1 MKQMQR
7 DANASDRARRA
18 ERKADEKAGV
28 ISIKPVKL
36 ENKSAAAAGSGFK
49 KGGFKSAFGAGGGKA
64 EEEVG
69 GVSAA
74 GGVGGV
80 FGEDEDECE
89 QMREGEKVGVEGIS
103 EESEDEDF
111 GYEYYDPRKPTG
123 CDESCYGKH

>member
-1 MKQMQR
+1 MQR

-36 ENKSAAAAGSGFK
+36 ENKSAAAAAAGNGFK
-49 KGGFKSAFGAGGGKA
+49 KGGFKSAFSTGGGKA

-69 GVSAA
+69 VVNAA
-74 GGVGGV
+74 GGLGGV
-80 FGEDEDECE
+80 FGDDEDEE
-89 QMREGEKVGVEGIS
+89 MMEGEKVEVGGIS
-103 EESEDEDF
+103 EESEEEDF

-123 CDESCYGKH
+123 CDGSCYGKH